1 MINARLR
8 VYLLAIAAGLLI
20 AVIFTLSITGMV
32 TQALTISLAVLVIAE
47 AAEHLDTERRKTAA
61 VANQVDEFRP
71 EPDDL
76 AHSDEGEQV
85 EDSPGPDESE
95 SAIRDLVHRRQPA
108 YDAVYAYIRTLP
120 VEPTPSR
127 NAHIWN
133 AVGAALDAMHV
144 GQCVSSHC
152 VEGDHVIWLEP
163 TP

>member
-1 MINARLR
+1 MINTRLR
-8 VYLLAIAAGLLI
+8 VYLLAISIPLMV
-20 AVIFTLSITGMV
+20 AVVFTLSANGMV
-32 TQALTISLAVLVIAE
+32 AQAVTASVVVMVITE
-47 AAEHLDTERRKTAA
+47 AALHLDTERRKTAA
-61 VANQVDEFRP
+61 VAAQVDDFRP
-71 EPDDL
+71 ELDDL
-76 AHSDEGEQV
+76 AHPDEEVQV
-85 EDSPGPDESE
+85 EGSPGPDESE
-95 SAIRDLVHRRQPA
+95 SPTRDLVHRRQPA

-152 VEGDHVIWLEP
+152 VEGDYVIWLEP

>member
-20 AVIFTLSITGMV
+20 AVIFTLSANGMV
-32 TQALTISLAVLVIAE
+32 AQAVTVSLVVLVITE

-61 VANQVDEFRP
+61 VADQVDEFRP

-127 NAHIWN
+127 NAHIWH

-152 VEGDHVIWLEP
+152 VEGDHVVWLEP